1 MVSDSLT
8 TAGFCLCSAILAVLL
23 RQYSREQSLAAA
35 LAACVIVS
43 AALLAMLSPLTSQL
57 RELFSESGLS
67 EGYISV
73 VFKALAIA
81 FITQLT
87 SSLCR
92 DCGESAI
99 GSAAEMWGRGALVF
113 LSLPLI
119 RELMQRVGGLL

>member
-87 SSLCR
+87 SSL
-92 DCGESAI
+92 
-99 GSAAEMWGRGALVF
+99 
-113 LSLPLI
+113 
-119 RELMQRVGGLL
+119 